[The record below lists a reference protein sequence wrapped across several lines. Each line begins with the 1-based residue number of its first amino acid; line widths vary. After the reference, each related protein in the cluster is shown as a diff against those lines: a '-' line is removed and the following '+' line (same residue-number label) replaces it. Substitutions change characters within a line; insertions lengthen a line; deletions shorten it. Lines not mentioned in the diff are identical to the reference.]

1 MIIIKQIFHKDY
13 IPVPLTEFY
22 YIKCKDK
29 IVLETIDIQKRGE
42 LIIIYLKSPFK
53 SIKQLNDFI
62 YPEIRLDSRT
72 GYPYTIRIP
81 FSYKELNKKKE
92 NTVRKLQQNKISKTE
107 YIQVIKLIN
116 GFIRTKRWWSKRR
129 RRNKSC
135 IQKKK

>member
-1 MIIIKQIFHKDY
+1 MIIKQIFHKDY
-13 IPVPLTEFY
+13 TPLTEFY

-62 YPEIRLDSRT
+62 YPEEIRLDSRT
-72 GYPYTIRIP
+72 GYPYPIRVP

-92 NTVRKLQQNKISKTE
+92 NTVRKLQENKITKTQ
-107 YIQVIKLIN
+107 YIQAIKLIN
-116 GFIRTKRWWSKRR
+116 GFIRTKRWWSKKRKR
-129 RRNKSC
+129 SKSC